1 MVVSNCVLRIFIF
14 KRFNCI
20 FIFDLEF
27 GSELCPKIQ
36 DGHGVMLKLYRTALP
51 TRVAVLLPSATNVSN
66 TGWPASTGTFWTRA
80 MVYLRDKERKRHC
93 FLALAHINLF
103 GTAVEC

>member
-14 KRFNCI
+14 KPFNRI

-51 TRVAVLLPSATNVSN
+51 TRVAVLLPSATNVSKYRLVGFGRN
-66 TGWPASTGTFWTRA
+66 ILDSGDGLST
-80 MVYLRDKERKRHC
+80 
-93 FLALAHINLF
+93 
-103 GTAVEC
+103 